1 VAYDRLTSDQFTE
14 HGTLLP
20 SVLSKWGMLAKVDSA
35 MTVGVK
41 SRLKSLCVPE
51 GVTMI
56 GRKCVALH
64 GLHVALEPDLL
75 LEIATAHPR
84 ALHHIR

>member
-1 VAYDRLTSDQFTE
+1 MAYDRLTSDQFTE
-14 HGTLLP
+14 HGTLVP
-20 SVLSKWGMLAKVDSA
+20 SVLSKWGMLAKVDST

-56 GRKCVALH
+56 GRKCVARH
-64 GLHVALEPDLL
+64 TSHVGPKLDLL
-75 LEIATAHPR
+75 L
-84 ALHHIR
+84 